1 MAEQTKEFE
10 ELLKFFDS
18 REAKA
23 VIVGAHAVAYHAKP
37 LSYLACSLKTVAE
50 VLSWT

>member
-1 MAEQTKEFE
+1 MTADDRVAVVE
-10 ELLKFFDS
+10 
-18 REAKA
+18 A
-23 VIVGAHAVAYHAKP
+23 VIAGAHAVAYHTKP